1 MIRRHFVGWDQPV
14 PVKIV
19 DYLMS
24 GWSGGSLDLSQMLVL
39 VPTRQAGRRLRQFI
53 ISRCFERQGGL
64 FPPRIETPSSLVSDA
79 FHSARP
85 IASPS
90 DELCC
95 WIEVLLQAELDRLTA
110 FFPMPPVLRD
120 FSWAL
125 RTGRILQSL
134 RDRLVEGGWSFTKV
148 ADLGPSVLEEPER
161 WADLKVL
168 EGMYEVKLSSTGKS
182 DSCRLKFENARR
194 PLLPEGIKSIL
205 LAALP
210 DPIPL
215 AVQALEHLGRSVD
228 IDILIHAPPEAKEKF
243 DAWGRPLPEMWQNT
257 VIGLEQPEERLVLCA
272 SPQEQGRAIL
282 ELLDCEQR
290 HFKPSE
296 TGLGV
301 TDPDLA
307 ATLVN
312 ELKDHGITVYDPAG
326 IRMRKHG
333 LAALLEEMGGLLL
346 EGSFSALGS
355 FFRNADVLARLA
367 RVEKVPVAL
376 LLESLDRLQNDLL
389 PQTLEDAVQRLPEW
403 RGFPAMA
410 QCLRTAFAFVERQLE
425 NFASQPVASAVE
437 SLLTDV
443 YRELQLD
450 PRRKSDRNFSKA
462 AAKVRAL
469 LEEFRQAV
477 PAMQSFSPG
486 QCLQLFIDRLCSF
499 SFYPDHED
507 AAIELDGWLE
517 LPWLESPLLAVCGMN
532 EGMVPSTR
540 LGDPF
545 LPDSLCQK
553 LGLRNNQSLFGRD
566 AFLLA
571 GLAESRKKNG
581 RLYLLLSKTSLQG
594 EPLMPSRLLFMT
606 EQKYLPARAALLFGE
621 IEEQGGAVA
630 PSVSFQ
636 LDVSQ
641 AEKKMAEV
649 QRLPVTA
656 FRDYLSCPF
665 RFLLKHVLGMEP
677 MDDQKSEM
685 DALDFGSLAHGALQ
699 AMGEDVAMRQS
710 SDAESI
716 AAFLVDHAEQTV
728 RRRYGS
734 SPSLQIAIQKHA
746 LQQRLSAAARW
757 QAMLAEEGWRIVG
770 VERDLVLEV
779 DGVIIG
785 GRIDRIDRNEKDGRY
800 RVIDYK
806 TGEKGR
812 VPDKVHIGRP
822 AAGSQEYALFEID
835 GRILRWLDLQ
845 LPLYFLLLS
854 GEGMTTANCEAGYF
868 NLPKAISETAYL
880 SWEDFSEYHLAA
892 AERCMRGVLDDIRRK
907 RFWPPSERISFDLF
921 ADLFTVQPDLLFKEP
936 IG

>member
-1 MIRRHFVGWDQPV
+1 MIRRHFLGWDQPV

-24 GWSGGSLDLSQMLVL
+24 GWRGGPLDLSQMLVL
-39 VPTRQAGRRLRQFI
+39 VPTRQAGRRLRQFL
-53 ISRCFERQGGL
+53 ISRCSERQGGL
-64 FPPRIETPSSLVSDA
+64 FPPRIETPSSLVSA
-79 FHSARP
+79 SSRPAQP

-95 WIEVLLQAELDRLTA
+95 WIEVLLQTELDRLTA
-110 FFPMPPVLRD
+110 FFPVPPGLRD

-134 RDRLVEGGWSFTKV
+134 RDRLVEGGWSFSKV

-168 EGMYEVKLSSTGKS
+168 EEMFETKLFSAGKS
-182 DSCRLKFENARR
+182 DFCRLKIENARR
-194 PLLPEGIKSIL
+194 PVMPEGIKSIV

-215 AVQALEHLGRSVD
+215 AVQALDHLSRSVD
-228 IDILIHAPPEAKEKF
+228 IDILIHAPPEVKEKF
-243 DAWGRPLPEMWQNT
+243 DAWGRPLPEMWQNA
-257 VIGLEQPEERLVLCA
+257 VIDLEQPEERLVLCA
-272 SPQEQGRAIL
+272 SPQEQSRAVL
-282 ELLDCEQR
+282 ELLGREQH

-301 TDPDLA
+301 TDPALA

-312 ELKDHGITVYDPAG
+312 ELKDYGITIYDPAG

-333 LAALLEEMGGLLL
+333 LAALLEEMGGLLQ
-346 EGSFSALGS
+346 EGSFAALGS
-355 FFRNADVLARLA
+355 FLRNADVLARLA

-376 LLESLDRLQNDLL
+376 LLEALDRLQNDLL
-389 PQTLEDAVQRLPEW
+389 PQTVGDAVQRLPEW
-403 RGFPAMA
+403 RGSPAMA
-410 QCLRTAFAFVERQLE
+410 ECLRTVFAFVERQLE
-425 NFASQPVASAVE
+425 NFASLPVESAVE
-437 SLLTDV
+437 CLLTDV
-443 YRELQLD
+443 YRERQVD

-462 AAKVRAL
+462 AVKVRAL

-477 PAMQSFSPG
+477 PAMQSLTPG
-486 QCLQLFIDRLCSF
+486 QRLQLFIDRLCSF
-499 SFYPDHED
+499 SIYPDHED

-532 EGMVPSTR
+532 EGMVPSSR

-545 LPDSLCQK
+545 LPDSLCLK
-553 LGLRNNQSLFGRD
+553 LGLRSSLGLFGRD

-571 GLAESRKKNG
+571 GLAESRKKDG
-581 RLYLLLSKTSLQG
+581 RLYLLLSKTSLKG
-594 EPLMPSRLLFMT
+594 EPLMPSRLLFLT
-606 EQKYLPARAALLFGE
+606 EQKHLAERAALLFGE
-621 IEEQGGAVA
+621 VEEQGGAVA

-636 LDVSQ
+636 LDVRQ
-641 AEKKMAEV
+641 AEKKAATV

-665 RFLLKHVLGMEP
+665 RFLLKYVLGMEP

-685 DALDFGSLAHGALQ
+685 DALDFGSLAHDAMQ

-716 AAFLVDHAEQTV
+716 ASFLGDHAEQTV

-734 SPSLQIAIQKHA
+734 SPPLQIVIQLHS
-746 LQQRLSAAARW
+746 LQQRLSAAARQ
-757 QAMLAEEGWRIVG
+757 QAVLAEQGWRIVG
-770 VERDLVLEV
+770 VERDLVMEV
-779 DGVIIG
+779 DGVRIG
-785 GRIDRIDRNEKDGRY
+785 GRIDRIDRHEKSGRY
-800 RVIDYK
+800 RIIDYK
-806 TGEKGR
+806 TGEKGG
-812 VPDKVHIGRP
+812 VPDKVHVGRP
-822 AAGSQEYALFEID
+822 ADGSREYALFEIND
-835 GRILRWLDLQ
+835 RELRWLDLQ
-845 LPLYFLLLS
+845 LPLYFLLLNS
-854 GEGMTTANCEAGYF
+854 EGITVANCEAGYF
-868 NLPKAISETAYL
+868 NLPKAVSETAYVP
-880 SWEDFSEYHLAA
+880 WADFSGPHLAA
-892 AERCMRGVLDDIRRK
+892 AERCMRGVLDDIRRNK
-907 RFWPPSERISFDLF
+907 FWPPSERVSFDAF

-936 IG
+936 FG